1 MALPNLA
8 GLSIL
13 PTRRLIYLGKT
24 NKESSTLMSF
34 FKCNCQKTLVR
45 VFPLTSKYNSYYA
58 CSLLDLDM
66 SLHNL
71 IYLVV
76 GFLVLVTPLV
86 GVVENV
92 QEVLAQEQEQEQEQQ
107 QQNAS
112 SSNATTSITQGLL
125 QNSTSFGQIGSDTA
139 IKHPPELST
148 LTVQPWPV
156 VKPNENF
163 TVSGKAVDKVTLDP
177 IINENISF
185 FYESASQSIPA
196 DSLTEIQPQKTDPM
210 GKFRV
215 DVQAPSTEGA
225 TSITAVFNGTG
236 LHHAASSSP
245 AIVIVSN
252 TTTGTTG
259 ASPTTANTTTQASE
273 GE

>member
-1 MALPNLA
+1 M
-8 GLSIL
+8 
-13 PTRRLIYLGKT
+13 
-24 NKESSTLMSF
+24 
-34 FKCNCQKTLVR
+34 
-45 VFPLTSKYNSYYA
+45 SKYNSYYA

-66 SLHNL
+66 SLQYL

-86 GVVENV
+86 GVVGNV
-92 QEVLAQEQEQEQEQQ
+92 QEVLAQQQEQEQEQQ

-112 SSNATTSITQGLL
+112 SSNAATTSITQGLL

-139 IKHPPELST
+139 IKHPPEIST
-148 LTVQPWPV
+148 LTVQPWPI

-163 TVSGKAVDKVTLDP
+163 TVSGKVVDKVTLDP
-177 IINENISF
+177 ISNKNISF

-196 DSLTEIQPQKTDPM
+196 DSLMEIQPQKTDPM

-215 DVQAPSTEGA
+215 DVQAPSSEGA
-225 TSITAVFNGTG
+225 TSITAIFNGTD
-236 LHHAASSSP
+236 LHHAASSPP

-252 TTTGTTG
+252 ATTSATTG
-259 ASPTTANTTTQASE
+259 ASPTTANTTTQ
-273 GE
+273 

>member
-1 MALPNLA
+1 
-8 GLSIL
+8 
-13 PTRRLIYLGKT
+13 
-24 NKESSTLMSF
+24 
-34 FKCNCQKTLVR
+34 
-45 VFPLTSKYNSYYA
+45 
-58 CSLLDLDM
+58 M

-107 QQNAS
+107 NAS
-112 SSNATTSITQGLL
+112 SSNAATTSITQGLL

-148 LTVQPWPV
+148 LTVQPWPI

-163 TVSGKAVDKVTLDP
+163 TVSGKVVDKVTLDP
-177 IINENISF
+177 ISNENISF
-185 FYESASQSIPA
+185 IYESASQSIPA
-196 DSLTEIQPQKTDPM
+196 DSLMEIQPQKTDPM

-215 DVQAPSTEGA
+215 DVQAPSSEGA
-225 TSITAVFNGTG
+225 TSITAIFNGTG

-252 TTTGTTG
+252 TTTSATTG
-259 ASPTTANTTTQASE
+259 ASPTTANTTTQVSE

>member
-1 MALPNLA
+1 
-8 GLSIL
+8 
-13 PTRRLIYLGKT
+13 
-24 NKESSTLMSF
+24 
-34 FKCNCQKTLVR
+34 VR

-92 QEVLAQEQEQEQEQQ
+92 QEVLAQEQEQ
-107 QQNAS
+107 QNAS
-112 SSNATTSITQGLL
+112 SSNAATTSITQGLL

-148 LTVQPWPV
+148 LTVQPWPI

-163 TVSGKAVDKVTLDP
+163 TVSGKVVDKVTLDP
-177 IINENISF
+177 ISNENISF
-185 FYESASQSIPA
+185 IYESASQSIPA
-196 DSLTEIQPQKTDPM
+196 DSLMEIQPQKTDPM

-215 DVQAPSTEGA
+215 DVQAPSSEGA
-225 TSITAVFNGTG
+225 TSITAIFNGTG

-252 TTTGTTG
+252 TTTSATTG
-259 ASPTTANTTTQASE
+259 ASPTTANTTTQVSE
-273 GE
+273 G

>member
-1 MALPNLA
+1 M
-8 GLSIL
+8 
-13 PTRRLIYLGKT
+13 
-24 NKESSTLMSF
+24 
-34 FKCNCQKTLVR
+34 
-45 VFPLTSKYNSYYA
+45 SKYNSYYA

-92 QEVLAQEQEQEQEQQ
+92 QEVLAQEQEQ
-107 QQNAS
+107 QNAS
-112 SSNATTSITQGLL
+112 SSNAATTSITQGLL

-139 IKHPPELST
+139 IKHPPEIST
-148 LTVQPWPV
+148 LTVQPWPI

-163 TVSGKAVDKVTLDP
+163 TVSGKVVDKVTLDP
-177 IINENISF
+177 ISNENISF

-196 DSLTEIQPQKTDPM
+196 DSLKEIQPQKTDPM

-215 DVQAPSTEGA
+215 DVQAPSSEGA
-225 TSITAVFNGTG
+225 TSITAIFNGTDIY
-236 LHHAASSSP
+236 HAAASSP

-252 TTTGTTG
+252 TTAATG
-259 ASPTTANTTTQASE
+259 ASPTTANTTAQASE
-273 GE
+273 GEQQ

>member
-1 MALPNLA
+1 M
-8 GLSIL
+8 
-13 PTRRLIYLGKT
+13 
-24 NKESSTLMSF
+24 
-34 FKCNCQKTLVR
+34 R

-92 QEVLAQEQEQEQEQQ
+92 QEVLAQEQEQ
-107 QQNAS
+107 QNAS
-112 SSNATTSITQGLL
+112 SSNAATTSITQGLL

-148 LTVQPWPV
+148 LTVQPWPI

-163 TVSGKAVDKVTLDP
+163 TVSGKVVDKVTLDP
-177 IINENISF
+177 ISNENISF
-185 FYESASQSIPA
+185 IYESASQSIPA
-196 DSLTEIQPQKTDPM
+196 DSLMEIQPQKTDPM

-215 DVQAPSTEGA
+215 DVQAPSSEGA
-225 TSITAVFNGTG
+225 TSITAIFNGTG
-236 LHHAASSSP
+236 LHHAASSPP

-252 TTTGTTG
+252 TTTVT
-259 ASPTTANTTTQASE
+259 SPTTTNTTSQASE

>member
-1 MALPNLA
+1 M
-8 GLSIL
+8 
-13 PTRRLIYLGKT
+13 
-24 NKESSTLMSF
+24 
-34 FKCNCQKTLVR
+34 R

-92 QEVLAQEQEQEQEQQ
+92 QEVLAQEKE

-112 SSNATTSITQGLL
+112 SSNATTTSITQGLL

-139 IKHPPELST
+139 IKHPPEIST
-148 LTVQPWPV
+148 LTVQPWPI

-163 TVSGKAVDKVTLDP
+163 TVSGKVVDKVTLDP
-177 IINENISF
+177 ISNKNISF

-196 DSLTEIQPQKTDPM
+196 DSLMEIQPQKTDPM

-215 DVQAPSTEGA
+215 DVQAPSSEGA
-225 TSITAVFNGTG
+225 TSITAIFNGTD
-236 LHHAASSSP
+236 LHHAASSPP
-245 AIVIVSN
+245 AIVIVSDA
-252 TTTGTTG
+252 TAATTG
-259 ASPTTANTTTQASE
+259 ASPTTANTTAQASE
-273 GE
+273 EE

>member
-1 MALPNLA
+1 
-8 GLSIL
+8 
-13 PTRRLIYLGKT
+13 
-24 NKESSTLMSF
+24 MSF

-76 GFLVLVTPLV
+76 GFLDLVTPLV

-92 QEVLAQEQEQEQEQQ
+92 QEVLAQEQEQEQQ

-139 IKHPPELST
+139 IKHPPELSI

-163 TVSGKAVDKVTLDP
+163 TVSGKVVDKVTLDP
-177 IINENISF
+177 ISNENISF
-185 FYESASQSIPA
+185 SMNQHH
-196 DSLTEIQPQKTDPM
+196 SLFQLI
-210 GKFRV
+210 
-215 DVQAPSTEGA
+215 
-225 TSITAVFNGTG
+225 
-236 LHHAASSSP
+236 H
-245 AIVIVSN
+245 
-252 TTTGTTG
+252 
-259 ASPTTANTTTQASE
+259 
-273 GE
+273 

>member
-1 MALPNLA
+1 
-8 GLSIL
+8 
-13 PTRRLIYLGKT
+13 
-24 NKESSTLMSF
+24 MSF

-45 VFPLTSKYNSYYA
+45 VFPLTSKYNSYYV

-92 QEVLAQEQEQEQEQQ
+92 QEVLAQEQQQQQQ
-107 QQNAS
+107 QQNASSSS

-259 ASPTTANTTTQASE
+259 ASPTTANTTAQASE